1 VHRLRLTGFRC
12 YERAQL
18 DLDSRPVVLTG
29 ANGAGKTNLLEAISL
44 LAPGRGLRGARL
56 DEMDRQT
63 DRKARSEDAGAGWTV
78 AASVATPAG
87 TVEIGTGHRPE
98 TVNRRVV
105 QIDGK
110 PSRSQTA
117 LSEHVSAVW
126 LTPAMDRLFAEGAS
140 GRRRFLDRLVFGF
153 DTAHAGRVGAYEH
166 TLRERARLL
175 RDGGDPV
182 WLDTLEGDMAER
194 GVAIAAARRELT
206 ARLARLCEAPGGP
219 FPGAALAVTGQV
231 ESWLD
236 DGPALAAE
244 DRLRAAL
251 RESRAQDAAAGGA
264 AVGPHRSDL
273 AVRHLGHG
281 MPAALC
287 STGEQK
293 ALLIAI
299 VLANARLETA
309 ERGRVPLLLLDEVA
323 AHLDANRREALF
335 QEILALGAQAWFTGT
350 DRSVFESFAGRAQ
363 HVAIRGGRLDPAAG
377 RPPI

>member
-12 YERAQL
+12 YESAQL
-18 DLDSRPVVLTG
+18 DLDARPVVLTG

-56 DEMDRQT
+56 DEMDRQG
-63 DRKARSEDAGAGWTV
+63 APAGEGWTV
-78 AASVATPAG
+78 AASVATPG
-87 TVEIGTGHRPE
+87 GMVEIGTGHRPE
-98 TVNRRVV
+98 TVNRRIVR
-105 QIDGK
+105 IDGK
-110 PSRSQTA
+110 PSRSQTG

-153 DTAHAGRVGAYEH
+153 DAAHAGRVGAYEH
-166 TLRERARLL
+166 TMRERARLL

-182 WLDTLEGDMAER
+182 WLDALEGDMAER

-206 ARLARLCEAPGGP
+206 ARLARLCEAPSGP
-219 FPGAALAVTGQV
+219 FPGAGIAVAGQV
-231 ESWLD
+231 EAWLD

-244 DRLRAAL
+244 EKLRAAL
-251 RESRAQDAAAGGA
+251 RESRPQDAAAGGA
-264 AVGPHRSDL
+264 AAGPHRSDL

-281 MPAALC
+281 MPASLC

-299 VLANARLETA
+299 VLAGARLETA
-309 ERGRVPLLLLDEVA
+309 ERGRVPLLLLDEAA
-323 AHLDANRREALF
+323 AHLDAERRGALF
-335 QEILALGAQAWFTGT
+335 HEILALRAQAWFTGT
-350 DRSVFESFAGRAQ
+350 DRSVFECFGGRAQ
-363 HVAIRGGRLDPAAG
+363 YVAVRGGRLDPAAG
-377 RPPI
+377 RNPF

>member
-1 VHRLRLTGFRC
+1 M
-12 YERAQL
+12 
-18 DLDSRPVVLTG
+18 LTG

-56 DEMDRQT
+56 DEMDRCDT
-63 DRKARSEDAGAGWTV
+63 PAGEGWTV
-78 AASVATPAG
+78 AASVATPG
-87 TVEIGTGHRPE
+87 GMVEIGTGHRPE
-98 TVNRRVV
+98 TVNRRIVR
-105 QIDGK
+105 IDGK
-110 PSRSQTA
+110 PARSQTG
-117 LSEHVSAVW
+117 LSDHVSAVW

-153 DTAHAGRVGAYEH
+153 DAAHAGRVGAYEH

-182 WLDTLEGDMAER
+182 WLDALEGDMAER

-206 ARLARLCEAPGGP
+206 ARLARLCEAPSGP
-219 FPGAALAVTGQV
+219 FPGAGIAVTGEV
-231 ESWLD
+231 EAWLD

-299 VLANARLETA
+299 VLAGARLETA
-309 ERGRVPLLLLDEVA
+309 ERGRVPLLLLDEAA

-350 DRSVFESFAGRAQ
+350 DRPVFDSFAGRAQ
-363 HVAIRGGRLDPAAG
+363 YVAVRGGRLDPAAG
-377 RPPI
+377 RNPV